1 MMRRLLFPLIFCAL
15 ALAGCYRQA
24 EEPIQQ
30 ISGSEAEPA
39 DASFT
44 ITTPVIAVED
54 AESAAESGEASDA
67 IDIAP
72 PTATSLYITPEVLP
86 GQVEQPTVVAP
97 TAVIIVPTN
106 ADGSSTRV
114 FILPT
119 PTLTFA
125 EQLNPADGCVHSV
138 VRGDTLYQLSLAYAT
153 TVEAFFEANQ
163 LDSDALS
170 IGQLLLIPDC
180 EPSVPEATEE
190 APPAEQPPAPAQ
202 QDGPLVVETAAIAA
216 TEVPAEP
223 TQLLLDG
230 QRLHIASAGET
241 WASIALRYDTTAA
254 AILNANELEEGAQL
268 SPGQELLIPD
278 ENDVVA
284 DEDSAAEEAATEEEN
299 ATEEQSGS

>member
-1 MMRRLLFPLIFCAL
+1 MRP
-15 ALAGCYRQA
+15 
-24 EEPIQQ
+24 
-30 ISGSEAEPA
+30 
-39 DASFT
+39 FT

-67 IDIAP
+67 IDTAP

-180 EPSVPEATEE
+180 EPSAPEADRGSATGRATTGAGPARRTAGQWKLQQSPPLKYPRNPRNCCLMGNACISHRPARPGPASPCATTPLWQRFSMPMNSKR
-190 APPAEQPPAPAQ
+190 APSFPP
-202 QDGPLVVETAAIAA
+202 GKN
-216 TEVPAEP
+216 
-223 TQLLLDG
+223 
-230 QRLHIASAGET
+230 S
-241 WASIALRYDTTAA
+241 
-254 AILNANELEEGAQL
+254 
-268 SPGQELLIPD
+268 
-278 ENDVVA
+278 
-284 DEDSAAEEAATEEEN
+284 
-299 ATEEQSGS
+299 